1 MVRRCKVACRS
12 DVTSVAKQF
21 TEKLRRSTSGAKA
34 LIRKERLYR
43 SVEKAAPPKNRVIQ
57 QTVRATLILRLT
69 ARGCTTGS
77 GQAVSCILPPRRG
90 CAHRRRND
98 TISRTNPL
106 AAKDP
111 AMSLQRSERQ
121 GRGTRFLGRAG
132 GVVRVFHGAVF
143 CPILP
148 RVVYVVPKRQEQAK
162 YDRRGK
168 GFLLFNSLQTVRISA
183 SWGKITAGRKVLV
196 LRPPLRLRRC
206 FGKLRLIHR
215 LNR

>member
-1 MVRRCKVACRS
+1 
-12 DVTSVAKQF
+12 
-21 TEKLRRSTSGAKA
+21 
-34 LIRKERLYR
+34 
-43 SVEKAAPPKNRVIQ
+43 
-57 QTVRATLILRLT
+57 
-69 ARGCTTGS
+69 
-77 GQAVSCILPPRRG
+77 
-90 CAHRRRND
+90 D

-111 AMSLQRSERQ
+111 AMSLQRTERH

-168 GFLLFNSLQTVRISA
+168 GFLLFNSLPTVRISA

-206 FGKLRLIHR
+206 FGKYDSFIGSIDDFGAGSLKHADRCGWLRIRGFGCGSLFRRSWSRRHPR
-215 LNR
+215 RQRRPETGGAEKRPGAYPRKVLA